1 MVDIAKQ
8 YAECFVVADNDTA
21 GINAAKA
28 TGKPYWLSDKEGE
41 DFNDYEMRNGA
52 LGAGE
57 SLLGFLKD
65 SALLAA

>member
-1 MVDIAKQ
+1 
-8 YAECFVVADNDTA
+8 VVADNDTA

-41 DFNDYEMRNGA
+41 DFNDYEIRNGA

-57 SLLGFLKD
+57 SLLYLLKEV
-65 SALLAA
+65 LLAA